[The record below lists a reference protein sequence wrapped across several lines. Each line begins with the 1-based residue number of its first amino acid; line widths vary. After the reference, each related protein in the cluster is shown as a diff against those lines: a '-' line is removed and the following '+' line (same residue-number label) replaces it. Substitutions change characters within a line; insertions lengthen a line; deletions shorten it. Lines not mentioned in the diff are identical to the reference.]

1 MARMTRRTFLESGAA
16 ALAGAALSR
25 SAIPA
30 EEARLPGASDI
41 FRRLTFPEGLPVP
54 GPEVAIRTA
63 GVRRVPVAG
72 GTHRVWTRRVGS
84 GRTPVLILHGGPGGT
99 HESLECLGDFLPA
112 EGCTL
117 YFYDQLGCG
126 NSDRPGD
133 DSLWTVNRYAE
144 EVEEVR
150 AALGLADFVLYG
162 HSFGGML
169 AIEYALAHPRHLK
182 ALVLSN
188 VTASVASH
196 VQHMNRLR
204 AELPEK
210 VRAVLERCEREG
222 LTQAPEY
229 RDALMGM
236 VYPRH
241 LCRLAPWPEP
251 LERSFRNQNT
261 RIHDLLCGPSGL
273 AVTGRIKGWDRWSD
287 LHRIVAP
294 TLLLV
299 GYYDTVNPADI
310 RRMVR
315 LLPNGRAAV
324 CTSGSHFSL
333 WDDQE
338 AYFRHLTRFLR
349 QVRDGSFAPEPRRV
363 PDYE

>member
-1 MARMTRRTFLESGAA
+1 MARVTRRTFLESGAA
-16 ALAGAALSR
+16 ALAGGTLTG
-25 SAIPA
+25 SAGPA
-30 EEARLPGASDI
+30 EEGRPPSGSET
-41 FRRLTFPEGLPVP
+41 FRRLTFPEGRPVP

-63 GVRRVPVAG
+63 GVRRVPVAAG
-72 GTHRVWTRRVGS
+72 KHRVWTRRVGS
-84 GRTPVLILHGGPGGT
+84 GRTPVLALHGGPGGT
-99 HESLECLGDFLPA
+99 HEALECLGDYLPG

-117 YFYDQLGCG
+117 YYYDQLGCG
-126 NSDRPGD
+126 NSDRPAD
-133 DSLWTVNRYAE
+133 DSLWTVSRYAE

-150 AALGLADFVLYG
+150 AALGLTDFVLYG

-169 AIEYALAHPRHLK
+169 AIEYALSHPKRLK

-188 VTASVASH
+188 VTASVSSH
-196 VQHMNRLR
+196 VRHVNRLR
-204 AELPEK
+204 TELPAE
-210 VRAVLERCEREG
+210 VRSVLDRCEREG
-222 LTQAPEY
+222 PTQAPEY
-229 RDALMGM
+229 REALMGG

-261 RIHDLLCGPSGL
+261 RMYELMNGPSEL
-273 AVTGRIKGWDRWSD
+273 AVTGRIKDWDRWSD
-287 LHRIVAP
+287 LHRIGAP
-294 TLLLV
+294 TLLLA

-310 RRMVR
+310 RRMAR
-315 LLPNGRAAV
+315 LLPNSRAAV
-324 CTSGSHFSL
+324 CTSGSHYSL

-349 QVRDGSFAPEPRRV
+349 QVRDGSFAPEDRRG